1 MTVSN
6 LHELGLITDNT
17 EIFIRDE
24 YLKLIA
30 HGSWY
35 EDEILEY
42 SNTEVESFSWQ
53 DDDKVFIDI
62 E

>member
-1 MTVSN
+1 MTVSK

-17 EIFIRDE
+17 EIFMCDKHF
-24 YLKLIA
+24 KLIA

-35 EDEILEY
+35 EDKILEY
-42 SNTEVESFSWQ
+42 SNAEVESFSWQ

-62 E
+62 G